1 VDAVIVSVYRKLG
14 HFMGHGDKRL
24 YNYVVNTLGISTKM
38 VLEYVDKR
46 LEELIGKKLEGKLNS
61 KYVEGL
67 ILSRV
72 TSIMTDGLKNNNIF
86 NYRRDDFEEYLKKIL
101 RSVVEERV
109 RNEFEVQV
117 KVVPKDASIVGK
129 PRP

>member
-1 VDAVIVSVYRKLG
+1 
-14 HFMGHGDKRL
+14 MGHGDKRL